1 MDSENGIS
9 VCAGYG
15 DFGLGIGGRQAV
27 EHAAWAALMIA
38 GEVAAEEA
46 RKRGKTYLVAS
57 APPPSPAI
65 YGFAC
70 DHPDAGESPPT
81 RCSHSRPPA
90 SPSATV
96 RRQDIDR

>member
-1 MDSENGIS
+1 
-9 VCAGYG
+9 
-15 DFGLGIGGRQAV
+15 
-27 EHAAWAALMIA
+27 MIA

-70 DHPDAGESPPT
+70 DHPDAGEIATNAMFAFTPAGEPV
-81 RCSHSRPPA
+81 RHCPPA
-90 SPSATV
+90 
-96 RRQDIDR
+96 RH